1 MLGPECEEVTSG
13 LSFAIIK
20 AVESRIGIGDGDDG
34 RIGALTW
41 LIADQLS
48 RGSRPKSQSQN
59 DGESKGVHV
68 V

>member
-1 MLGPECEEVTSG
+1 M
-13 LSFAIIK
+13 
-20 AVESRIGIGDGDDG
+20 GDCDDG
-34 RIGALTW
+34 RIRALAW

-68 V
+68 DQR